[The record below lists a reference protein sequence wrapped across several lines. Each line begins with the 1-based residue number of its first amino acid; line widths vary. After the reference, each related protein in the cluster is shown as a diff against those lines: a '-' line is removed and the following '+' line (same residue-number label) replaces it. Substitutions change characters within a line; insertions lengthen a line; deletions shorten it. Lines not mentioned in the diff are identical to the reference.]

1 MSKKKHKAFYWL
13 FKILG
18 VIVSCALPIWAI
30 CEKFPIWTLSYGKTH
45 SIGMGGILALIV
57 MLIIFRK
64 AVFNFFAEKLK
75 LKHAPPLAV
84 WLVLLIISYVLVYIS
99 NVMRDLTIV
108 LWMGL
113 IGSAI
118 GTLLTFIAENHF
130 KKEKDED
137 GNNG

>member
-1 MSKKKHKAFYWL
+1 MSKKKHKKLYWL

-118 GTLLTFIAENHF
+118 GTVLTFIAENHF
-130 KKEKDED
+130 NKEKDED
-137 GNNG
+137 GKNG

>member
-1 MSKKKHKAFYWL
+1 MSKKKHKKLYWL

-57 MLIIFRK
+57 TLIIFHK

-118 GTLLTFIAENHF
+118 GTFLTFIAENCF

>member
-1 MSKKKHKAFYWL
+1 MSKKDKKFYWL

-30 CEKFPIWTLSYGKTH
+30 FEKFPIWTMSYGKPR

-57 MLIIFRK
+57 IVIIFRK
-64 AVFNFFAEKLK
+64 AVFNFFTEKLK
-75 LKHAPPLAV
+75 LRHAPPLAV
-84 WLVLLIISYVLVYIS
+84 WLGMLIASYVLVYIS

-118 GTLLTFIAENHF
+118 GAVLTFIAENRF